1 MPYSVDLRERVVGAI
16 SLGMTRAKASAIYNV
31 CQKTI
36 YNWLLLEERTGS
48 LEPKTGFQKGHSP
61 GITDHKAFKQFVDDH
76 ADHTQE
82 EIAQYFSVGSST
94 VSRTLKKVGYSRKK
108 RAKLTWKEV
117 KQSVRNTIKK

>member
-16 SLGMTRAKASAIYNV
+16 RLGMTRAKASAIYNV

-36 YNWLLLEERTGS
+36 YSWLLLEERTGS

-76 ADHTQE
+76 GDHTQE

-108 RAKLTWKEV
+108 RVKLTRKEV
-117 KQSVRNTIKK
+117 KQSVRNTTKR